1 MARPE
6 RGALAQESADRT
18 AGQMNQVQHKANGGV
33 LPIENRM
40 PVVSAGS
47 PELETLLT
55 AQEVARILKVSY
67 GWVKDH
73 ATRKEPRL
81 RCVRVGDLLRFRP
94 KDVAEFIER
103 WCQ

>member
-1 MARPE
+1 
-6 RGALAQESADRT
+6 
-18 AGQMNQVQHKANGGV
+18 MNQVQHKANGGV
-33 LPIENRM
+33 EPMEGRQS
-40 PVVSAGS
+40 VVSAGTS
-47 PELETLLT
+47 ELETLLT
-55 AQEVARILKVSY
+55 AHEVAAILKVSY

-81 RCVRVGDLLRFRP
+81 RCVHVGDLLRFRP

>member
-1 MARPE
+1 M
-6 RGALAQESADRT
+6 S
-18 AGQMNQVQHKANGGV
+18 QVQHKPNGSV
-33 LPIENRM
+33 IPIAA
-40 PVVSAGS
+40 VSSAK
-47 PELETLLT
+47 PELETLMT
-55 AQEVARILKVSY
+55 PHEVAAVLKVSY

-94 KDVAEFIER
+94 KDLAEFIEK

>member
-1 MARPE
+1 
-6 RGALAQESADRT
+6 
-18 AGQMNQVQHKANGGV
+18 MNLQHKSNGGF
-33 LPIENRM
+33 LPMEER

-47 PELETLLT
+47 RELETLLT
-55 AQEVARILKVSY
+55 AREVAGVLKVSY
-67 GWVKDH
+67 GWVRDH

>member
-1 MARPE
+1 
-6 RGALAQESADRT
+6 
-18 AGQMNQVQHKANGGV
+18 MNQVQNKANGGV
-33 LPIENRM
+33 LLMQER
-40 PVVSAGS
+40 PVVSSGS
-47 PELETLLT
+47 RELETLLT
-55 AQEVARILKVSY
+55 AKEVASILKVSY